1 MNTPLSPQQLFA
13 RLESLGIKTT
23 TVTHPAVYTVEEAK
37 QHRELLAGCHIK
49 NLFLRDKK
57 KRYFLI
63 VAREDLVLN
72 LKELGA
78 RLGTARLSF
87 ARPVRLME
95 KLGVEPGSVS
105 PFGVVND
112 VDKDVRVIID
122 KAVLAHGP
130 VNCHPLCNTMTTAIA
145 SADLVTFLEDT
156 GHPPMLVD
164 FQNDDDGDAPTRSSG
179 G

>member
-1 MNTPLSPQQLFA
+1 MVDQACTPAQLFDM
-13 RLESLGIKTT
+13 LKGQGIETT
-23 TVTHPAVYTVEEAK
+23 TVSHPAVYTVEEAK

-63 VAREDLVLN
+63 VAREDLALN

-87 ARPVRLME
+87 ASPQRLLE

-112 VDKDVRVIID
+112 SEGDVVVVID
-122 KAVLAHGP
+122 RGVLASGP
-130 VNCHPLCNTMTTAIA
+130 VNCHPLVNTMTTAIE
-145 SADLVTFLEDT
+145 SDDLLAFLKAT
-156 GHPPMLVD
+156 GHAPKLVD
-164 FQNDDDGDAPTRSSG
+164 FRSEDDDVAPSQ
-179 G
+179 